1 MGTAWRRS
9 IGTRRANVTAAD
21 AVPTTL
27 ASLFVATEKIASPP
41 GSTIRR
47 AESCTTPPPP
57 TTASTAPASSDAT
70 QSASSASTVT
80 PPKPGHGSGVVKV
93 SITWEHPTDPGDRGG
108 RTRGS
113 GQPGHVHRDVEGR
126 RGAARVD
133 ALDRR
138 DVRV

>member
-41 GSTIRR
+41 GSTISS
-47 AESCTTPPPP
+47 AESCTNPPPP
-57 TTASTAPASSDAT
+57 TIASTAPASSDAT

-80 PPKPGHGSGVVKV
+80 PPKPGHVSGVVKV
-93 SITWEHPTDPGDRGG
+93 SITWEQPTDP
-108 RTRGS
+108 
-113 GQPGHVHRDVEGR
+113 VGR
-126 RGAARVD
+126 RRRSCRPQAR
-133 ALDRR
+133 
-138 DVRV
+138 RVMSTVTSRAEAVPPE